1 MPLTNEG
8 DSMTTITSQ
17 RFLVGTVISQTFT
30 AFFSKLL
37 PFAGFALIGF
47 IPSMI
52 FLGAY
57 FYFVFYIVG
66 FSGFPGIDE
75 SGQPFDPRAVDDL
88 PWGWIVAALVA
99 NTIASIATTAIWL
112 AATSY
117 GTFQY
122 LRGQPVSFWA
132 SLRRGV
138 SVALP
143 CIGATFLISLVLLL
157 VGAIIAVPLFVLIDQ
172 FEAGTAGVL
181 LSIFIGFL
189 AVIFVLVAVAF
200 IICRMW
206 VAIPTIAVERPG
218 VLAALRRSWELTRGQ
233 ALRVFGIILVMWAG
247 TIGASVAAGIVVF
260 IAILSIGGITGIV
273 VGQGVNILISLLAN
287 ALYAIAA
294 AVSYV
299 ELRRAKEGFGIEDI
313 AAVFD

>member
-1 MPLTNEG
+1 
-8 DSMTTITSQ
+8 MTMAYQ
-17 RFLVGTVISQTFT
+17 GRFLVGTVISQTFT

-37 PFAGFALIGF
+37 PFGGFALIGF
-47 IPSMI
+47 IPTMI
-52 FLGAY
+52 FLGGY
-57 FYFVFYIVG
+57 FYFIFYVLG
-66 FSGFPGIDE
+66 FSGFPGFDGTGQPFG
-75 SGQPFDPRAVDDL
+75 SGQPFNPRDMSDL
-88 PWGWIVAALVA
+88 PWGWIITAFVVDM
-99 NTIASIATTAIWL
+99 IASIATTAIWL

-117 GTFQY
+117 GAFQY
-122 LRGQPVSFWA
+122 LRGQPVRFWA

-143 CIGATFLISLVLLL
+143 CIGATFLISLVLM
-157 VGAIIAVPLFVLIDQ
+157 VVSGIVAIPLFLLIDQ
-172 FEAGTAGVL
+172 AEADTPGVL
-181 LSIFIGFL
+181 FTVLFMFL
-189 AVIFVLVAVAF
+189 TFIFVFTGFIF

-218 VLAALRRSWELTRGQ
+218 VLAALRRSWDLTRGH
-233 ALRVFGIILVMWAG
+233 AMRVFGIMLVMWAG
-247 TIGASVAAGIVVF
+247 TMGASVAAGIVVF
-260 IAILSIGGITGIV
+260 IAIIAIGGIAGLVI
-273 VGQGVNILISLLAN
+273 GQGLNILVSLLAN

>member
-1 MPLTNEG
+1 MAIAST
-8 DSMTTITSQ
+8 Q

-30 AFFSKLL
+30 AFFSKIL
-37 PFAGFALIGF
+37 PFSGFALIGF

-52 FLGAY
+52 LLGGY
-57 FYFVFYIVG
+57 FYFLFCTLG
-66 FSGFPGIDE
+66 FSGFPGLDGP
-75 SGQPFDPRAVDDL
+75 GQQSFDPQALENL
-88 PWGWIVAALVA
+88 PWAWVTAGIGLNVVASMV
-99 NTIASIATTAIWL
+99 TTAIWL
-112 AATSY
+112 AATSF

-122 LRGQPVSFWA
+122 LRGQPVGFWA

-143 CIGATFLISLVLLL
+143 CIGATILIGLILMA
-157 VGAIIAVPLFVLIDQ
+157 VGAVVMVPLFALISTAED
-172 FEAGTAGVL
+172 GTGGQIAL
-181 LSIFIGFL
+181 AFLFIFLGAIFM
-189 AVIFVLVAVAF
+189 VIATAF

-206 VAIPTIAVERPG
+206 VAIPAIAVERPG
-218 VLAALRRSWELTRGQ
+218 VIAALRRSWELTRGQ

-247 TIGASVAAGIVVF
+247 TVGASIAAGIIVIVAI
-260 IAILSIGGITGIV
+260 IAIGGITGMM
-273 VGQGVNILISLLAN
+273 VGQGLNILVSLLAN